1 MSGFID
7 TTARIGAVEP
17 PSLVRML
24 NGSTLCLC
32 AIVILWELWLA
43 PVRVGG
49 SWLALKAAPLAL
61 ALPGLLR
68 RTRYTRQWLS
78 LLLPFYAAEGIVRA
92 FSEPGRVRM
101 LALTELSLAGIGFV
115 MIMLLL
121 RKRRRNDASG

>member
-1 MSGFID
+1 MNGFVD
-7 TTARIGAVEP
+7 TPVHPAAAEP
-17 PSLVRML
+17 AAMVRLL

-32 AIVILWELWLA
+32 VIIILWELWLA
-43 PVRVGG
+43 PIREGG
-49 SWLALKAAPLAL
+49 SWLALKAVPLAL

-101 LALTELSLAGIGFV
+101 LALTELLLAAIAFV
-115 MIMLLL
+115 AIMLLL
-121 RKRRRNDASG
+121 RKRRRDDASA